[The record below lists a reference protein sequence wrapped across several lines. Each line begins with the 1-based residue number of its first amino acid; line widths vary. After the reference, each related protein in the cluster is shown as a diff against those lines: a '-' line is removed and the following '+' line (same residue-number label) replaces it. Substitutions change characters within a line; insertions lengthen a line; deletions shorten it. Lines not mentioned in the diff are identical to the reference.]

1 MAAIVVDDHFAIDI
15 KLGCVIRVEEERRL
29 AGLRDAKG
37 GIVSN
42 RYIALAT
49 RRSDI
54 EKGRAQGTIT
64 GWLSRCKIRNV
75 VSIAGVGHP
84 ADIREVGVCNRIPVT
99 APAVGCL

>member
-1 MAAIVVDDHFAIDI
+1 MTAIVINDHFAIDI
-15 KLGCVIRVEEERRL
+15 KLGCIIRVEEERRL
-29 AGLRDAKG
+29 ASLRDAEG

-64 GWLSRCKIRNV
+64 GWLSRCKIRNI
-75 VSIAGVGHP
+75 VSIAGIGHP
-84 ADIREVGVCNRIPVT
+84 ADIREVTVCDRILVT
-99 APAVGCL
+99 APAVGSL